1 MSQIKDFIEQLAA
14 GDNVAAKESIN
25 NALSTKAFESL
36 DAFKKE
42 IASTLFNNG
51 QEKVEVQDTADTP
64 IEDEETVTQ
73 EEVEQIDELSNE
85 TLKSYAGKVV
95 DKTRTMPQGAKKQKH
110 LAGFGKAMDKMQG
123 RLHRDLDRM
132 P

>member
-14 GDNVAAKESIN
+14 GDNVAAKESIH

-51 QEKVEVQDTADTP
+51 EEKVEVQ
-64 IEDEETVTQ
+64 E
-73 EEVEQIDELSNE
+73 
-85 TLKSYAGKVV
+85 Y
-95 DKTRTMPQGAKKQKH
+95 
-110 LAGFGKAMDKMQG
+110 
-123 RLHRDLDRM
+123 
-132 P
+132 